1 MFYMFISRPETGWS
15 LVWCRSP
22 KLNSMLFAT
31 ENFGQ
36 WQTGLG
42 SHHGHKIATLV
53 AYFAASVSFFPNEIY
68 HKRLKT
74 NCNLCVPT
82 CTCTFRRGL
91 VTGRV
96 QGVITGLMYIIL
108 PPVRTPHSRIFLLFM
123 TGIRCLCV
131 VFDPQTPSGTSFH
144 LPPCFPFYFLQMF
157 IFLPQTT
164 RMHGL
169 SWSLNVIQLS
179 RDVYTL
185 HWHCQHNC
193 KPSLL

>member
-1 MFYMFISRPETGWS
+1 MFITRPETGWS
-15 LVWCRSP
+15 LVWCRSL
-22 KLNSMLFAT
+22 KLNSMLFAS

-36 WQTGLG
+36 WQTGPG

-53 AYFAASVSFFPNEIY
+53 AYFAASVSFFPNEIH
-68 HKRLKT
+68 HKRHKP

-82 CTCTFRRGL
+82 CTCNFRRGL

-96 QGVITGLMYIIL
+96 QGVITGLLYIIL

-123 TGIRCLCV
+123 SLLWQVYLACV
-131 VFDPQTPSGTSFH
+131 WSSIPSPLSGTSFH
-144 LPPCFPFYFLQMF
+144 LPPHFPFYSLQMF

-169 SWSLNVIQLS
+169 S
-179 RDVYTL
+179 
-185 HWHCQHNC
+185 
-193 KPSLL
+193 